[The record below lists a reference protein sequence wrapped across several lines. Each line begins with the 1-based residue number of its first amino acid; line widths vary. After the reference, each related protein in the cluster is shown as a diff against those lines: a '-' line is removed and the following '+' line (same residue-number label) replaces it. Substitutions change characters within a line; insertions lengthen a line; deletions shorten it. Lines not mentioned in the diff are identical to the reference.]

1 MRKLQSM
8 VGHVACWLAAILV
21 IVVCFGM
28 VAYLLEQGFHALSW
42 QFLTTD
48 PNPSLTADVPQG
60 IRVPIVGTF
69 ILAFGGTMVM
79 ILPALG
85 SASYLSEY
93 MREEWPLTRAIRL
106 GLEVLAGVPSV
117 VFGMFGLAF
126 FSLPFLGFLSSKTDS
141 NASTSFGRSFAIGA
155 IVFAV
160 HVLPFVIK
168 VMEEAIRSVPQSYR
182 LGAAALGMTKWRTT
196 RKVVLPSALP
206 GLVTAIVLGLGL
218 IIGDTAI
225 VWLTVGGS
233 MTMSGAD
240 AWWNPQNWLAVLVGS
255 GSTLTT
261 FIFYNSPA
269 GEGNAPEQAYAAAF
283 VLIIIVLILNIV
295 IGWIGRSRHLKGA

>member
-1 MRKLQSM
+1 VRKLQST
-8 VGHVACWLAAILV
+8 VGYVLCWSAAILV

-28 VAYLLEQGFHALSW
+28 IAYLLQQGFRALSW
-42 QFLTTD
+42 SFLTTD
-48 PNPSLTADVPQG
+48 PNPSLTAETPQG

-69 ILAFGGTMVM
+69 ILAIGGTLVM
-79 ILPALG
+79 LLPALG
-85 SASYLSEY
+85 SAIYLSEY

-126 FSLPFLGFLSSKTDS
+126 FSLPVFGFLSSKTDE
-141 NASTSFGRSFAIGA
+141 AATTAFGRSFMIGA
-155 IVFAV
+155 VVFAV
-160 HVLPFVIK
+160 HVLPFVVK

-233 MTMSGAD
+233 MTMSGSEQ
-240 AWWNPQNWLAVLVGS
+240 WWNPANWLAVLVGT

-261 FIFYNSPA
+261 FIYYNSPA

-283 VLIIIVLILNIV
+283 VLICIVVVLNVAIA
-295 IGWIGRSRHLKGA
+295 WIGRSRHLKGA